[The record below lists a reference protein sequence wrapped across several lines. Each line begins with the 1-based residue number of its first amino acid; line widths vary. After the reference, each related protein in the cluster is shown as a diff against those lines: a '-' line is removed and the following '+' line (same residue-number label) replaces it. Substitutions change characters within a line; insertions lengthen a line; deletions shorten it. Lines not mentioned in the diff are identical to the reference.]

1 MSEDNK
7 KVESNEAAEAAADAA
22 PVSREQALEAE
33 CAKLKDQLQRTMA
46 DFQNFRRQS
55 EKRLQ
60 ELRLFVQKDIFGQV
74 LPVIDN
80 LEAAV
85 EAIKKK
91 PDVDAVIAGVTMVTA
106 MMQKVL
112 VDNRIEAIKAVGEL
126 FDPALHEAVT
136 KVPAKGAD
144 PNRIVY
150 EIQRGYRSGDAI
162 IRYAKVAVAA
172 APEE

>member
-126 FDPALHEAVT
+126 FDPALHEAVSSEPNDSVPSGHVIAT
-136 KVPAKGAD
+136 LRAGYSYKGKVLRPALV
-144 PNRIVY
+144 R
-150 EIQRGYRSGDAI
+150 
-162 IRYAKVAVAA
+162 VAM
-172 APEE
+172 